1 VTHTQWNH
9 SIRGKTV
16 DIPLGKVDDRG
27 NLVIDN
33 ITAVSING
41 KPAANI
47 KRSTSRNY
55 LFTDRPNEDAV
66 SLCETY
72 FQKLEELVM
81 ECHDK
86 FKLQ

>member
-1 VTHTQWNH
+1 MTHTQWNH

-47 KRSTSRNY
+47 KRSTSRN
-55 LFTDRPNEDAV
+55 EDAV